1 MKGRSH
7 DRKRA
12 AGRRSSISKARTYAE
27 IGAFWD
33 EHDLADYWDST
44 RPVRAQVQMESE
56 ESFYAVEKDLS
67 DTIRREAKQRG
78 VSPHTLVNLW
88 LQEEVQKLKPR
99 PRQG

>member
-1 MKGRSH
+1 MKRGS
-7 DRKRA
+7 DRKKA

-33 EHDLADYWDST
+33 EHDLSDYWDST

-56 ESFYAVEKDLS
+56 ESLYAVEKDLS
-67 DTIRREAKQRG
+67 DTIRREAKERG

-88 LQEEVQKLKPR
+88 LQEKVQKLKPR
-99 PRQG
+99 PRHG